1 MLNTN
6 QMSVPKISGTMLL
19 LGLITYIAFLG
30 LLVYIITFFI
40 GDKAKTNYWMIL
52 GVMLVII
59 ISISII
65 DYYTIV
71 NNCPVLIQ
79 NY

>member
-6 QMSVPKISGTMLL
+6 QISGPMLL
-19 LGLITYIAFLG
+19 LGFVMYIIFIGLI
-30 LLVYIITFFI
+30 VYFITFFI

-52 GVMLVII
+52 GVMVIII

-65 DYYTIV
+65 DYYTII
-71 NNCPVLIQ
+71 NNCPILIQ